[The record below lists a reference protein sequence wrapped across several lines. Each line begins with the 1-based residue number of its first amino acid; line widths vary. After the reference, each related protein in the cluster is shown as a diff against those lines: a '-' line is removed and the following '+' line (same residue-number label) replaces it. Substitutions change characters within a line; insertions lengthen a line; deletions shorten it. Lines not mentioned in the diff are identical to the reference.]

1 MAKVEMEGEEVA
13 AYTQKHARC
22 KKCSQ
27 GSDKAMQDTKSRAT
41 RLSIINT

>member
-1 MAKVEMEGEEVA
+1 MAKVEMEREEVFG
-13 AYTQKHARC
+13 YTQKHGRC

-27 GSDKAMQDTKSRAT
+27 GSDKAMQDRKSRAI